1 MSPLRSISH
10 IALVTLAL
18 PTLWACG
25 AEESQGADAGAS
37 AADASVL
44 PDGGID
50 CGREAGPPNAER
62 FVVVARP
69 YTDEGQQSGAWEV
82 LTLATD
88 GTLSATGSR
97 FDMGRASGGVVEF
110 TPDGKLGFVA
120 LDDGSLGVFRIDDD
134 GNVTVLQNSLNEEFY
149 ASGVSVGADGN
160 YAYVL
165 SANWR
170 ENGGGI
176 ARLAIGCDD
185 SIVDEGLVAAGKLP
199 WAMRW
204 TSTGDALVA
213 ADDLGDSPLEQ
224 DLHLVATNSFASPLA
239 STTVFPDRDAIV
251 GSMAITAD
259 DRFVLLGDNSGFS
272 GLPNRVGVA
281 RLDSSG
287 IEEVQVLTPI
297 DDPFAIATSPFDD
310 AAIVVSGFG
319 NAIFKLSYDP
329 ANATAPFENSGELAY
344 QGARPQLP
352 ADLVQITRGDL
363 LGLVLIAENQGLRRV
378 RFEGGGA
385 VTDLGLSAFGES
397 FAAIVGAVGVQP

>member
-10 IALVTLAL
+10 IALVSLAL

-25 AEESQGADAGAS
+25 AEDSSGVDGGAL
-37 AADASVL
+37 AADASTL
-44 PDGGID
+44 PDGGGVD
-50 CGREAGPPNAER
+50 CEREPGPATAER

-69 YTDEGQQSGAWEV
+69 YNDEGQQSGAWEV
-82 LTLATD
+82 LKLATD
-88 GTLSATGSR
+88 GTLSATGKR
-97 FDMGRASGGVVEF
+97 FEMGRASGGVVEF

-134 GNVTVLQNSLNEEFY
+134 GNVTVLQSSLSEEFY
-149 ASGVSVGADGN
+149 ASGVSVEAEGN

-224 DLHLVATNSFASPLA
+224 DLHFN
-239 STTVFPDRDAIV
+239 
-251 GSMAITAD
+251 
-259 DRFVLLGDNSGFS
+259 
-272 GLPNRVGVA
+272 NRLS
-281 RLDSSG
+281 R
-287 IEEVQVLTPI
+287 PRRYRWI
-297 DDPFAIATSPFDD
+297 D
-310 AAIVVSGFG
+310 GHHC
-319 NAIFKLSYDP
+319 
-329 ANATAPFENSGELAY
+329 
-344 QGARPQLP
+344 R
-352 ADLVQITRGDL
+352 
-363 LGLVLIAENQGLRRV
+363 
-378 RFEGGGA
+378 
-385 VTDLGLSAFGES
+385 
-397 FAAIVGAVGVQP
+397 